1 MSSFDFENEVLDT
14 SWIDEED
21 RIMNTDFNTLNKEK
35 MGKINIYFFYIDKDN
50 CVDRIENTVF
60 NFDVD
65 DTSSAAAATGSP
77 QSVMNTNKILK
88 LIQDNKTIIK
98 DTVKKHYT
106 LVDILSFQVNL
117 ENQNLQN
124 YNDTFP
130 TFDDNIDLKEY
141 VKKEISAEDS
151 DDDDDDDESDSD
163 YDDDKIKITDN
174 DIKLNDD
181 NSDNE
186 SDDTIIRK
194 KKEAEYYKK
203 NYLNNSADLT
213 DDENY
218 AENFNVGD
226 GGGGGV
232 GGGGSGITPSSF
244 LYFKHDLTKYDSAYS
259 AFFKKHSYFDNIVID
274 PSLFIFHSLTS
285 LFFMFKEKTRTR
297 QKLPPL
303 RSILKKYNKTHKNSA
318 DSVENNK
325 PQNNKTK
332 KNVLI
337 VLPEEDTMQK
347 NLNGGATNNTT
358 KKKYNSGGDDD
369 GDDDDDDDDAGTDDE
384 DANLFM

>member
-35 MGKINIYFFYIDKDN
+35 IGKINIYFFYIDKDN

-65 DTSSAAAATGSP
+65 DTSSATAAAGSL
-77 QSVMNTNKILK
+77 QSIIDANKILK

-130 TFDDNIDLKEY
+130 TFDNNIDLQEY
-141 VKKEISAEDS
+141 VKKELLVEDDDTDSGSDDDS
-151 DDDDDDDESDSD
+151 DDDSD
-163 YDDDKIKITDN
+163 YDDEKIKITN
-174 DIKLNDD
+174 SDIKLNND
-181 NSDNE
+181 SDNE

-194 KKEAEYYKK
+194 QKEAEYYKK
-203 NYLNNSADLT
+203 NYLNYSADLT

-226 GGGGGV
+226 GGGGG
-232 GGGGSGITPSSF
+232 GAGITPSSF
-244 LYFKHDLTKYDSAYS
+244 SYFKHDLTKYDSAYS
-259 AFFKKHSYFDNIVID
+259 AFFKKHSYFDNIVIE

-318 DSVENNK
+318 DSAENNK

-347 NLNGGATNNTT
+347 NFNSGATNNTT
-358 KKKYNSGGDDD
+358 KKKYNSGGGDDGDDD
-369 GDDDDDDDDAGTDDE
+369 GDDADDAD